1 MADMKLFIELLA
13 RSTGLKRELSDS
25 ESRFRRFGSVAQQ
38 EMSRI
43 RQASSSLQ
51 GKLAALGLTVG
62 ALQQLRMSAQLDK
75 SLTQIKQTAGE
86 TGDTVK
92 GLRKEFFEMSRQTG
106 RDVDEMKTGF
116 DSLIQSGQSW
126 KAALESTKGIN
137 IANAV
142 TGANEKTL
150 AGGLTVGATAYNIDL
165 EKPGQALALLDKMTV
180 AGRLGNAELEN
191 LSDIFARVGVNA
203 SSAGMNFDKTLAFI
217 EALSMVER
225 QPERLAT
232 LADSTLR
239 LFTNMRYMKEAQKS
253 TGVKFFDAKGAR
265 RDSVEV
271 LKDIKTKWDKL
282 KTDRDRAVFI
292 QKAFGKADLD
302 TIKGM
307 KTLLQGNS
315 LNKIQDFT
323 NKIGQAGGTL
333 EKDLPEA
340 INNAADAAGRLK
352 TVMRKAADEFA
363 QPINRLFTD
372 IVQFGLDK
380 KVNGGLELS
389 GKQLIGGTAAIVA
402 GSYVLSRVGK
412 TALGSIAGRLLS
424 KGASTAIGVAEGKA
438 LQAAA
443 GVTPVFVTNW
453 PGSMGGSGF
462 GPNTSGPFNPN
473 EWGGG
478 AARTAGG
485 AAGGASVSVAGAAAV
500 ASAPAVFTAAV
511 GYSSIKIGE
520 ALAKQEASWRST
532 KDLTDIRARQMVMGG
547 GPNSFQVRTIDAE
560 LARRWRAGANQ
571 QIDFRRQGAIK
582 NEIKI
587 DLQIDGGRVF
597 ARSNDMNTS
606 ATIGGKRGDFFSAL
620 MTTEAL

>member
-1 MADMKLFIELLA
+1 MKLFIELLA
-13 RSTGLKRELSDS
+13 RSTGLKRELRDS
-25 ESRFRRFGSVAQQ
+25 ESGFRRFGSVAQQ

-43 RQASSSLQ
+43 RQASGTLQ

-75 SLTQIKQTAGE
+75 GLTQIKQTAGE

-92 GLRKEFFEMSRQTG
+92 GLRQEFFEMSRQTG
-106 RDVDEMKTGF
+106 RDVDGMKTGF

-126 KAALESTKGIN
+126 KAALESTRGIN

-165 EKPGQALALLDKMTV
+165 EKPGQALVLLDKMTV

-203 SSAGMNFDKTLAFI
+203 SSANMSFDKTLAFI

-239 LFTNMRYMKEAQKS
+239 LFTNLRYMAQAQKS

-265 RDSVEV
+265 RDTVDV
-271 LKDIKTKWDKL
+271 LKDIKGKWDKL

-302 TIKGM
+302 TIKGL
-307 KTLLQGNS
+307 KTLLQGDS

-323 NKIGQAGGTL
+323 GKIGDAGGTL
-333 EKDLPEA
+333 KRDLPDA
-340 INNAADAAGRLK
+340 INNAIDQTGRLK
-352 TVMRKAADEFA
+352 TVLRQAADELA
-363 QPINRLFTD
+363 QPINKAIADFIKL
-372 IVQFGLDK
+372 GLDPK
-380 KVNGGLELS
+380 NKGGKELS
-389 GKQLIGGTAAIVA
+389 GKEIIGGSAAIVG
-402 GSYVLSRVGK
+402 GSYVLSRIGK
-412 TALGSIAGRLLS
+412 SALGNIAGRLLS

-453 PGSMGGSGF
+453 PGGMGGSPL
-462 GPNTSGPFNPN
+462 GPNTSGPFNSKD
-473 EWGGG
+473 WGGG
-478 AARTAGG
+478 SIRQKAP
-485 AAGGASVSVAGAAAV
+485 SVAGNIGKYA
-500 ASAPAVFTAAV
+500 APAAMYSLPVAIVAAPFV
-511 GYSSIKIGE
+511 SKFIGDKAIE
-520 ALAKQEASWRST
+520 NGWGSQTISHKSKEYE
-532 KDLTDIRARQMVMGG
+532 VMGIG
-547 GPNSFQVRTIDAE
+547 ARHPLIDE
-560 LARRWRAGANQ
+560 EMARRWKTASQ
-571 QIDFRRQGAIK
+571 VDFRRQGAIK
-582 NEIKI
+582 NDIKI

-606 ATIGGKRGDFFSAL
+606 ATIGGKTGDFFSAML
-620 MTTEAL
+620 NTKAM